1 MSIFKRKIVNENKIN
16 SNKERA
22 NENESVKRV
31 VIPDFSKTNFYDIS
45 PDQMEIF
52 IRQSFELAPI
62 SEKQLIAMTLEAN
75 KLYQKITAHSH
86 IDARKDLILADKR
99 RKEEYLKQREN
110 EIKYMFA
117 AFSHLVKLQEKA
129 GRITFKEQ
137 WIRQTYGIEFDI
149 KMVNSDFSQV
159 LYDLALPAPH
169 VVEKYSVRKV
179 QKGEREEKL
188 LVEIIDREVE

>member
-1 MSIFKRKIVNENKIN
+1 MNHGKKIGRPAKLEKDYAVRISTTTTPELKKKMDHSGYPVSYILQYGA
-16 SNKERA
+16 RILLGD
-22 NENESVKRV
+22 ENEKELLDIEKELSVLKPKV
-31 VIPDFSKTNFYDIS
+31 
-45 PDQMEIF
+45 
-52 IRQSFELAPI
+52 
-62 SEKQLIAMTLEAN
+62 AMLE
-75 KLYQKITAHSH
+75 S
-86 IDARKDLILADKR
+86 RKDLILADKR

-110 EIKYMFA
+110 EIKYMFS

-129 GRITFKEQ
+129 GRMTFKEQ

-149 KMVNSDFSQV
+149 KTVNSDFSQV

-188 LVEIIDREVE
+188 LVEIIDRESE

>member
-1 MSIFKRKIVNENKIN
+1 MSIFKRKIVNENKID
-16 SNKERA
+16 SNKGRA

-86 IDARKDLILADKR
+86 IDASYRELDKIF
-99 RKEEYLKQREN
+99 KNAIESGTFTIGTE
-110 EIKYMFA
+110 
-117 AFSHLVKLQEKA
+117 SVKLDMTERGDYTQFLE
-129 GRITFKEQ
+129 
-137 WIRQTYGIEFDI
+137 GISGLEMMYRNFQHLFN
-149 KMVNSDFSQV
+149 KNS
-159 LYDLALPAPH
+159 
-169 VVEKYSVRKV
+169 EV
-179 QKGEREEKL
+179 Q
-188 LVEIIDREVE
+188 